1 MFYGGAP
8 LGQLQAV
15 RLTFLSHPDDLAV
28 LAQPW
33 ARERSRALR
42 QLVIEA
48 RKARGFGK
56 PLAAALM
63 QGLARVLPRAPQL
76 FETIEHWPCDLASDG
91 VIFRLNAG
99 LHALALA
106 GRAKGLEPLYGV
118 DGPPRM
124 VPPAALD
131 RALVQV
137 LNDEAEAL
145 FDWLSHPTQTNEV
158 ARVAGLVAALLELG
172 RSGPMPC
179 EVLELGASAGL
190 NLNLMHYAFD
200 LGGQPVCATTST
212 VRLAPAWRGRAVAAG
227 PLTITQARGVDLHPL
242 DVTDPADRQSLE
254 AYVWPGETAR
264 SARLAAAIG
273 IARAHPPL
281 VEPGLASAWLLRRFA
296 APQSAGVRRVVFH
309 SMVLQYAS
317 AAERAAIDTA
327 FALAGANAQADR
339 PLARVAIEWR
349 ADRKAVEL
357 RIAEWDGGA
366 GQGEA
371 RLAATCHPYGEWI
384 DWHGLA

>member
-1 MFYGGAP
+1 M
-8 LGQLQAV
+8 
-15 RLTFLSHPDDLAV
+15 TFLSHPDDLAV
-28 LAQPW
+28 LAQPRVR
-33 ARERSRALR
+33 ARSRALR
-42 QLVIEA
+42 QLAIEA

-63 QGLARVLPRAPQL
+63 QALGRVLPHAPQL
-76 FETIEHWPCDLASDG
+76 FETIENWPCDLASDG

-106 GRAKGLEPLYGV
+106 GRAEALGALYGV
-118 DGPPRM
+118 DGPARM
-124 VPPAALD
+124 VAPAALD
-131 RALVQV
+131 HALARV
-137 LNDEAEAL
+137 LNEETEAL

-158 ARVAGLVAALLELG
+158 ARVAGLVAALLEVG
-172 RSGPMPC
+172 RSRPMPC

-190 NLNLMHYAFD
+190 NLNFTHYAIT
-200 LGGQPVCATTST
+200 LGDKAVCAPVSA
-212 VRLAPAWRGRAVAAG
+212 VRLAPEWRGRAVAAG
-227 PLTITQARGVDLHPL
+227 PLAITQARGVDLHPL

-281 VEPGLASAWLLRRFA
+281 VEPGLASAWLLRRFT
-296 APQSAGVRRVVFH
+296 APQPAGVRRVVFH
-309 SMVLQYAS
+309 SMVLQYAN

-339 PLARVAIEWR
+339 PLARVSIEWR

-366 GQGEA
+366 SQGEA